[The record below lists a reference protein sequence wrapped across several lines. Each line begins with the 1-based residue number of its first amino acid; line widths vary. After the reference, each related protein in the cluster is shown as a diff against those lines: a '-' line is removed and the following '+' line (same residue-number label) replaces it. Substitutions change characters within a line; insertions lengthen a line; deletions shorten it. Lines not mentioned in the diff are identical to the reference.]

1 MKQMELNEVYITR
14 TASFFP
20 NDPVSNEEME
30 EYLGYINNKPSKS
43 KRIVLRNN
51 GIVNRYYALEKSGKI
66 THTNAQMTALSVKEL
81 FKDHPEEIKSVQLL
95 SCGTSSP
102 DQIMPSH
109 GVMVHGWLPESGAIE
124 VVSPSGVCCAGM
136 HALKYAYMAIKTG
149 EVSTAVA
156 TGSERM
162 SASLRSNQFED
173 EVQKLIELEE
183 NPYIGFEKEFL
194 RWMLSDGASAFLLS
208 NKKNDTGLT
217 LRIEWLEGVSYAQ
230 EMEACMYMGSEK
242 MEDGTLKGFLEY
254 TPDEINEQ
262 SVMSIKQDVKLL
274 SEYIVPLGGIK
285 LKALFEQKGLTPA
298 DIDYFLPH
306 MSSNFFKSKI
316 YERLEYNGIGIPY
329 EKWFVNLSTVG
340 NVGAASVYMMI
351 DELFHSGRL
360 QKGNKIL
367 LLVPESSRFSYMYG
381 LLTVC

>member
-1 MKQMELNEVYITR
+1 MKQMALNEVYITR

-20 NDPVSNEEME
+20 NNPVSNDEME

-51 GIVNRYYALEKSGKI
+51 GITNRYYALEKGGKV
-66 THTNAQMTALSVKEL
+66 THTNAQMTALAVKAL
-81 FKDHPEEIKSVQLL
+81 FTNTPDEIKSVQLL
-95 SCGTSSP
+95 SCGTSAP

-109 GVMVHGWLPESGAIE
+109 GVMVHGWLPESGPIE

-149 EVSTAVA
+149 EITTAVA

-162 SASLRSNQFED
+162 SVALRADKFED

-183 NPYIGFEKEFL
+183 NPYISFEKEFL

-208 NKKNDTGLT
+208 GKKNETGLN

-242 MEDGTLKGFLEY
+242 LKDGALKSFLEY
-254 TPDEINEQ
+254 TAEEINEH

-274 SEYIVPLGGIK
+274 SEHIVPLGGMK
-285 LKALFEQKGLTPA
+285 LKELFEKKGLTPA

-316 YERLEYNGIGIPY
+316 YERLEYNGMSIPY

-351 DELFHSGRL
+351 DELFCSGKL
-360 QKGNKIL
+360 KKGNKIL

>member
-1 MKQMELNEVYITR
+1 MKQMTLNEVYITR

-20 NDPVSNEEME
+20 NNPVSNDEME

-51 GIVNRYYALEKSGKI
+51 GITNRYYALEKGGKV
-66 THTNAQMTALSVKEL
+66 THTNAQMTALAVKAL
-81 FKDHPEEIKSVQLL
+81 FTNTPDEIKSVQLL
-95 SCGTSSP
+95 SCGTSAP

-109 GVMVHGWLPESGAIE
+109 GVMVHGWLPESGPIE

-149 EVSTAVA
+149 EITTAVA

-162 SASLRSNQFED
+162 SVALRADKFED

-183 NPYIGFEKEFL
+183 NPYISFEKEFL

-208 NKKNDTGLT
+208 GKKNETGLN

-242 MEDGTLKGFLEY
+242 LKDGALKSFLEY
-254 TPDEINEQ
+254 TAEEINEH

-274 SEYIVPLGGIK
+274 SEHIVPLGGMK
-285 LKALFEQKGLTPA
+285 LKELFEKKGLTPA

-316 YERLEYNGIGIPY
+316 YERLEYNGMSIPY

-351 DELFHSGRL
+351 DELFCSGKL
-360 QKGNKIL
+360 KKGNKIL